1 MTTITLYTLPG
12 CVDYQAAGQ
21 ALDRK
26 YIPFGLINV
35 ASLPAA
41 ADFLRGLGY
50 QGVPVTVVRDDDG
63 TVCDHWHGLR
73 PDKLHALVRQRAE
86 LT

>member
-1 MTTITLYTLPG
+1 M
-12 CVDYQAAGQ
+12 
-21 ALDRK
+21 DRK
-26 YIPFGLINV
+26 DILFGLIDV

-50 QGVPVTVVRDDDG
+50 QGVPVTVVRDKDG
-63 TVCDHWHGLR
+63 TVLDHWRGLR
-73 PDKLHALVRQRAE
+73 PDKLHALARQRAQ